1 MKEHT
6 SYFAASWVW
15 LMRKR
20 RGFANIDFWQC
31 TSFKYV
37 CLHTGRFEI
46 RSGVGYLYVRLC
58 PAAFLWRFERK
69 GIKRKADWESD
80 YYSGGT
86 GVYIA
91 VKRSD
96 DGKKAISAK
105 LSLSFEIGG
114 LRTTNERLL
123 IMNKKKIDYRFKI
136 LYAVAILMVVAGHCD
151 GGGISLDFAQWFPY
165 EGIHLALF
173 TFCSG
178 YFFKDAALK

>member
-1 MKEHT
+1 MNKYMILMLICTMFSAVSQILLKQRRQRGACICT
-6 SYFAASWVW
+6 SRVSELARDCGVS
-15 LMRKR
+15 
-20 RGFANIDFWQC
+20 DFWQC

-80 YYSGGT
+80 YYPGGT

-105 LSLSFEIGG
+105 QSLSFEIGG
-114 LRTTNERLL
+114 LRTTNERSF
-123 IMNKKKIDYRFKI
+123 DY
-136 LYAVAILMVVAGHCD
+136 
-151 GGGISLDFAQWFPY
+151 
-165 EGIHLALF
+165 E
-173 TFCSG
+173 
-178 YFFKDAALK
+178 

>member
-1 MKEHT
+1 MLICTMFSAVSQILLKQSANEEH
-6 SYFAASWVW
+6 ASA
-15 LMRKR
+15 LR
-20 RGFANIDFWQC
+20 
-31 TSFKYV
+31 
-37 CLHTGRFEI
+37 E
-46 RSGVGYLYVRLC
+46 YLNWRVIVAYLIFGSVLLLNTY
-58 PAAFLWRFERK
+58 AAFLWRFERK

-80 YYSGGT
+80 YYPGGT

-178 YFFKDAALK
+178 YFF

>member
-1 MKEHT
+1 M
-6 SYFAASWVW
+6 Y
-15 LMRKR
+15 KR
-20 RGFANIDFWQC
+20 Q
-31 TSFKYV
+31 
-37 CLHTGRFEI
+37 
-46 RSGVGYLYVRLC
+46 
-58 PAAFLWRFERK
+58 FLWRFERK
-69 GIKRKADWESD
+69 GIKRKTDWESD
-80 YYSGGT
+80 YYPGGT

-178 YFFKDAALK
+178 YFFKMQH